1 MATKKRSRKRS
12 RPHKKAKRKVIIRRT
27 VVKRVSVRKVA
38 GSPITRAKKT
48 IKKAA
53 SKMLKDAL
61 YERDCATS
69 YKQHRRAQL
78 KVDKARK
85 ELRRAS

>member
-1 MATKKRSRKRS
+1 MAAKKKSRKRS
-12 RPHKKAKRKVIIRRT
+12 RPRKKAKRKVTIRRT
-27 VVKRVSVRKVA
+27 VIKRVSVRRVS

-48 IKKAA
+48 IRKAA
-53 SKMLKDAL
+53 SKLLKDAL

-78 KVDKARK
+78 KVDKARR
-85 ELRRAS
+85 ELRKAS